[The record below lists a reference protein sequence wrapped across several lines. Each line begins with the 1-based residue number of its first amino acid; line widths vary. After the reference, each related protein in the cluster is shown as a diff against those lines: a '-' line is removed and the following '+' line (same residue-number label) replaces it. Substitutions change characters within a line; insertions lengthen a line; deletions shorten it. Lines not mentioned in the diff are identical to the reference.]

1 MRALP
6 LTAILVSLMLAGC
19 ASGPF
24 GTTPSELNDQAR
36 VSAAGIAMKG
46 GEYKRA
52 EGILSVYVKR
62 TDDGSLKLQNL
73 GQFGDT
79 RKRAIDL
86 IVTLLWETGRD
97 KTLAKFADDYLSGNE
112 RSTTLCRL
120 AERQGRWEDAYRCWN
135 DMGEVDRAERV
146 LRTEATIRIL
156 RT

>member
-6 LTAILVSLMLAGC
+6 LTALLFSLLLVGC
-19 ASGPF
+19 ARGPF
-24 GTTPSELNDQAR
+24 GTTQSELDDQAR

-62 TDDGSLKLQNL
+62 TDDGALRLQNL

-97 KTLAKFADDYLSGNE
+97 KTLAKFAADYLSGTE
-112 RSTTLCRL
+112 RATTLCRL
-120 AERQGRWEDAYRCWN
+120 AERQGLWEDAYRCWN
-135 DMGEVDRAERV
+135 DMGEVDRAERI